1 MRILSVNLTIDNRW
15 FVRAARFPTRVTVEV
30 KLTLGT
36 TLRNVHKSLLKVRSS
51 SIRVKVEV
59 SQDTQYKNG
68 GSESSRA
75 RTRFFNDIRL
85 KEEDEKHCPR
95 CFVRWLR
102 RTIKY
107 IPLFVIYVLFI
118 KY

>member
-15 FVRAARFPTRVTVEV
+15 SVRAARFPTRVTVEV

-68 GSESSRA
+68 GS
-75 RTRFFNDIRL
+75 
-85 KEEDEKHCPR
+85 
-95 CFVRWLR
+95 VR
-102 RTIKY
+102 
-107 IPLFVIYVLFI
+107 VIASTNSIFQQSFERGE
-118 KY
+118 